1 MVVSGMKVNPR
12 QMERMMKQM
21 GIQSKNIEAQEVV
34 IKSQDK
40 NIVIKN
46 PVVTEVN
53 MGGQVTFQIV
63 GEVSEEKGEEYS
75 EEDVKMVMEKTGASE
90 QDAKKA
96 LKENEG
102 DIAQAILS
110 LS

>member
-1 MVVSGMKVNPR
+1 MNINPR

-21 GIQSKNIEAQEVV
+21 GIQSKNIDAQEVL
-34 IKSQDK
+34 IKTGNR
-40 NIVIKN
+40 NIVIKS

-53 MGGQVTFQIV
+53 MGGQVTFQV
-63 GEVSEEKGEEYS
+63 MGQVSEESGYS
-75 EEDVKMVMEKTGASE
+75 EEDVKMVMEKAGVPKE
-90 QDAKKA
+90 KAKKA
-96 LKENEG
+96 LEESKG